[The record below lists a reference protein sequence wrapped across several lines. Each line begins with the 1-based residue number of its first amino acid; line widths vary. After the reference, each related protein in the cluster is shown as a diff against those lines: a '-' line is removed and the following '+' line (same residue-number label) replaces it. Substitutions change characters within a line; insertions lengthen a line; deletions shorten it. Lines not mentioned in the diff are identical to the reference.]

1 MKKSFK
7 IKKSVVESMVDD
19 AICSLLNEEID
30 LGPYDSQSEKFS
42 RVSQDTPEKAE
53 IRKQI
58 RRLRNML
65 DDCETDEEVENIRQK
80 IAALKKKAGFD
91 KVYEGF
97 DYDDLSQDVMHWA
110 LNYADSGHDFPINA
124 VQSMQEW
131 YNGDDSA
138 LDTVCERFAEW
149 KGIECDDNVRGAVE
163 KAANTIG
170 YYENWNNDK
179 IEFDEAKE
187 SQAVEDMKKK
197 IRSMSQKISSTDEE
211 LPELK
216 RQVDALKNKLSTM
229 DESFKSQKLKD
240 FSRKHGGLKNGKW
253 SASFENDLYNMSDED
268 FDAYE
273 VVDQGEHYGKYG
285 VNGTDTT
292 GYTNNN
298 FQPIEFGDGTFMVKK
313 NPHFGWDERADN
325 MRFKK
330 FERYKGK
337 KNDGKNEY
345 QFENPY
351 LNDKFNQEYHISKPR
366 GSWGYGTDWKLE
378 PNNINMTALRS
389 MEGYDKY
396 PKEVKPGDVAAKAKA
411 SRKGNVSESKL
422 DNAIRKSIKKVLNEG
437 IYGYPDGIDHI
448 ILLSENDRELYDE
461 YRQIAKA
468 CMKLYKK
475 DVQLSLERL
484 MESSIMKRYQQHCFR
499 KYAKEQQGL
508 DRMNSPREFRR
519 FIAEKIIDEVVN
531 GDWDDREMMNEYYTD
546 DPNDGYD
553 YETGKPYYPGVY
565 GYYSVNP
572 EGVADEIEYA
582 QNARNHQTGWAKREL
597 DNRDKMMNAYVQGE
611 RSEDDIDDAWYGIH
625 AFESKIHEEIEQPK
639 QYGYQNVS
647 DDFVEKVGE
656 NGYDVLVPDWCL
668 PYLINGDRDVY
679 EDDEIAAMDAFVEK
693 YNGKLAH
700 NLYVGDAC
708 MPMDGEE
715 PSFYTHNDITGN
727 EGCDCYR
734 VFLPAKESEQMNE
747 GVYPRVKDKTVQN
760 LEWIKIPDDGWFD
773 GGMSCGIIDHE
784 KKTVTPCHGYYFPN
798 PKSSVLRNIAKNLG
812 YQYNDEE
819 FEKYMQK
826 KQNNK
831 KS

>member
-19 AICSLLNEEID
+19 AICSLLNE
-30 LGPYDSQSEKFS
+30 
-42 RVSQDTPEKAE
+42 
-53 IRKQI
+53 
-58 RRLRNML
+58 
-65 DDCETDEEVENIRQK
+65 
-80 IAALKKKAGFD
+80 
-91 KVYEGF
+91 GF

-110 LNYADSGHDFPINA
+110 LNYADSGHNYPINA
-124 VQSMQEW
+124 VQLMQEW
-131 YNGDDSA
+131 YNGDESA

-149 KGIECDDNVRGAVE
+149 KGIESDDNVRSAVE

-187 SQAVEDMKKK
+187 AQAVEDMKKK

-240 FSRKHGGLKNGKW
+240 FARQHGGLKNGKW
-253 SASFENDLYNMSDED
+253 SADFKNDLYNMSDED
-268 FDAYE
+268 FDTYK
-273 VVDQGEHYGKYG
+273 VVNQNDHYRQYG
-285 VNGTDTT
+285 LNGWDTNDY
-292 GYTNNN
+292 GNNN

-313 NPHFGWDERADN
+313 NPELRWDDRA
-325 MRFKK
+325 
-330 FERYKGK
+330 KGMMDK
-337 KNDGKNEY
+337 QIDRRNSRRNDGKNEY

-351 LNDKFNQEYHISKPR
+351 LNNKFNQDYHISKPR

-378 PNNINMTALRS
+378 PSNINMTALRS

-396 PKEVKPGDVAAKAKA
+396 PGDVQHGDVAAKAKA

-422 DNAIRKSIKKVLNEG
+422 NNAIQKSIKKVLNEG
-437 IYGYPDGIDHI
+437 SQKEREEKCIDGICFKFAYHDINGNPIWCTDNEQFGKANYWRRHKDGLWYGQSYSLRADVDNFKGKTNLNEGIYDYPDGIDHI
-448 ILLSENDRELYDE
+448 IFLSENDRELYEE

-475 DVQLSLERL
+475 DVQLTLERL

-499 KYAKEQQGL
+499 KYAKEQKGL

-531 GDWDDREMMNEYYTD
+531 GAWDDKDMMNESLNEEYVWWGDTK
-546 DPNDGYD
+546 PL
-553 YETGKPYYPGVY
+553 ETI
-565 GYYSVNP
+565 YSAAQEIVRNYADADP
-572 EGVADEIEYA
+572 EGNYESTAIFDLVKWANEVMDEADKY
-582 QNARNHQTGWAKREL
+582 
-597 DNRDKMMNAYVQGE
+597 
-611 RSEDDIDDAWYGIH
+611 IH
-625 AFESKIHEEIEQPK
+625 YEAHNTAIGESKLNEENEEQPN
-639 QYGYQNVS
+639 QYGYQNVP
-647 DDFVEKVGE
+647 DEFVEKVGE
-656 NGYDVLVPDWCL
+656 NGYEVLVPDWCL
-668 PYLINGDRDVY
+668 PYLINGDRENY

-700 NLYVGDAC
+700 GLNAGDAC

-747 GVYPRVKDKTVQN
+747 GVYPRVKDSVLQN
-760 LEWIKIPDDGWFD
+760 VEWIKIPNEGYFEDG
-773 GGMSCGIIDHE
+773 MTCGVIDHDM
-784 KKTVTPCHGYYFPN
+784 KTVKPCHGYYFPN
-798 PKSSVLRNIAKNLG
+798 PKSRVLRNIAKRLG

-819 FEKYMQK
+819 FEKYIQK

>member
-1 MKKSFK
+1 
-7 IKKSVVESMVDD
+7 MVDD

-30 LGPYDSQSEKFS
+30 LGPYDSQSEKYS
-42 RVSQDTPEKAE
+42 RVRQDTPEQTE
-53 IRKQI
+53 
-58 RRLRNML
+58 LE
-65 DDCETDEEVENIRQK
+65 ETK
-80 IAALKKKAGFD
+80 
-91 KVYEGF
+91 
-97 DYDDLSQDVMHWA
+97 
-110 LNYADSGHDFPINA
+110 
-124 VQSMQEW
+124 
-131 YNGDDSA
+131 
-138 LDTVCERFAEW
+138 
-149 KGIECDDNVRGAVE
+149 
-163 KAANTIG
+163 
-170 YYENWNNDK
+170 
-179 IEFDEAKE
+179 EAH
-187 SQAVEDMKKK
+187 AVEDMKKK

-240 FSRKHGGLKNGKW
+240 FARQHGGLKNGKW
-253 SASFENDLYNMSDED
+253 SADFKNDLYNMSDED
-268 FDAYE
+268 FDAYK
-273 VVDQGEHYGKYG
+273 VVNQNDHYRQYG
-285 VNGTDTT
+285 LNGWDTN
-292 GYTNNN
+292 GYSNNN

-313 NPHFGWDERADN
+313 NPELRWDDRARAMMDKQIDKRN
-325 MRFKK
+325 SR
-330 FERYKGK
+330 R
-337 KNDGKNEY
+337 NDGKNEY

-351 LNDKFNQEYHISKPR
+351 LNDKFNQDYHISKPR

-378 PNNINMTALRS
+378 PSNINMTALRS

-396 PKEVKPGDVAAKAKA
+396 PGDVQHGDVAAKAKA

-422 DNAIRKSIKKVLNEG
+422 NTTIRKSIKKVLNEG
-437 IYGYPDGIDHI
+437 IYDYPDGIDNI
-448 ILLSENDRELYDE
+448 IFLSENDRELYEE

-475 DVQLSLERL
+475 DVQLTLERL
-484 MESSIMKRYQQHCFR
+484 MESSIMKRYQQHCFS

-531 GDWDDREMMNEYYTD
+531 GAWDDKETMNESLNEEYVWWGDTKPLETIYSAAQEIVNKYGSINPED
-546 DPNDGYD
+546 D
-553 YETGKPYYPGVY
+553 YESTAIFDLVKWANEVMD
-565 GYYSVNP
+565 
-572 EGVADEIEYA
+572 EADKYIHYEAHNTAI
-582 QNARNHQTGWAKREL
+582 
-597 DNRDKMMNAYVQGE
+597 GE
-611 RSEDDIDDAWYGIH
+611 R
-625 AFESKIHEEIEQPK
+625 KLNEENEEQPK
-639 QYGYQNVS
+639 QYSYQNVP
-647 DDFVEKVGE
+647 DEFVEKISE

-668 PYLINGDRDVY
+668 PYLINGDRDNY

-747 GVYPRVKDKTVQN
+747 GAYPRVKDKVVQN

-798 PKSSVLRNIAKNLG
+798 PKSSVLRNIAKSLG

>member
-19 AICSLLNEEID
+19 AIRSLLNEEID
-30 LGPYDSQSEKFS
+30 LGPYDSQSEKSS
-42 RVSQDTPEKAE
+42 RVRQDTPDQTE

-58 RRLRNML
+58 RRLRNSL
-65 DDCETDEEVENIRQK
+65 DDCETDEEAENIRQK

-124 VQSMQEW
+124 VQSMKEW

-149 KGIECDDNVRGAVE
+149 KGIECDDNVRSAVE

-170 YYENWNNDK
+170 YYENWNEDK

-187 SQAVEDMKKK
+187 VQAVEDMKKK

-216 RQVDALKNKLSTM
+216 RQLDKMKNKLSTM

-240 FSRKHGGLKNGKW
+240 FARKHGLEQGNW
-253 SASFENDLYNMSDED
+253 SADFKNDLYNMSDED
-268 FDAYE
+268 FDDY
-273 VVDQGEHYGKYG
+273 VVANPELHYAKYG
-285 VNGTDTT
+285 IKGWDKT
-292 GYTNNN
+292 GYNNNN
-298 FQPIEFGDGTFMVKK
+298 FQPLTFGDGTFMVKK
-313 NPHFGWDERADN
+313 NPELRWDDRAKDMMDKQIGRRN
-325 MRFKK
+325 SR
-330 FERYKGK
+330 R
-337 KNDGKNEY
+337 NDGKNEY

-351 LNDKFNQEYHISKPR
+351 LNKQFNQDINIAEPR

-378 PNNINMTALRS
+378 PSNINMTALRNI
-389 MEGYDKY
+389 EGYNKY
-396 PKEVKPGDVAAKAKA
+396 PKEVQPGDVAAKAKA

-422 DNAIRKSIKKVLNEG
+422 NTAIQKSIKKVLNEG
-437 IYGYPDGIDHI
+437 IYDYPDGIDHI
-448 ILLSENDRELYDE
+448 IFLSENDRELYEE
-461 YRQIAKA
+461 YQQIAKA

-475 DVQLSLERL
+475 DVQLTLERL

-531 GDWDDREMMNEYYTD
+531 GAWDDKDMMNESLNEEYVWWGDTKPLETIYSAAQEIVNKYGSINPED
-546 DPNDGYD
+546 D
-553 YETGKPYYPGVY
+553 YESTAIFDLIKWANEVMD
-565 GYYSVNP
+565 
-572 EGVADEIEYA
+572 EADKYIHYEAHNTAIGE
-582 QNARNHQTGWAKREL
+582 
-597 DNRDKMMNAYVQGE
+597 NRLNE
-611 RSEDDIDDAWYGIH
+611 ENN
-625 AFESKIHEEIEQPK
+625 ESPK
-639 QYGYQNVS
+639 QYGYQNVP

-668 PYLINGDRDVY
+668 PYLVNGDRENY

-693 YNGKLAH
+693 YNGKLAYGL
-700 NLYVGDAC
+700 NAGDAC

-734 VFLPAKESEQMNE
+734 VFLPAKASEQMNE
-747 GVYPRVKDKTVQN
+747 GIYPRVKDKVVQN

-784 KKTVTPCHGYYFPN
+784 KKTVAPCHGYYFPN
-798 PKSSVLRNIAKNLG
+798 PKSRVLRSIAKRLG

>member
-19 AICSLLNEEID
+19 AIRSLLN
-30 LGPYDSQSEKFS
+30 
-42 RVSQDTPEKAE
+42 
-53 IRKQI
+53 
-58 RRLRNML
+58 
-65 DDCETDEEVENIRQK
+65 
-80 IAALKKKAGFD
+80 
-91 KVYEGF
+91 EGF

-124 VQSMQEW
+124 VQYMQEW
-131 YNGDDSA
+131 YNGDENA
-138 LDTVCERFAEW
+138 LDVVCERFAEW
-149 KGIECDDNVRGAVE
+149 KGIECDDSVRSAVE

-179 IEFDEAKE
+179 IEFDESVNPGIYDTPRPEGSKNKPESEKE
-187 SQAVEDMKKK
+187 KHVRSEIRKLRNQIENASETEAEDIRKRIQSLKKSIGITEEEKKEAQAVEDMKKEV
-197 IRSMSQKISSTDEE
+197 RSMSQKISSTDEE

-216 RQVDALKNKLSTM
+216 RQMNALKNKLSTM

-240 FSRKHGGLKNGKW
+240 FTKKHGGLKNGKW

-268 FDAYE
+268 FDTYKVANQN
-273 VVDQGEHYGKYG
+273 DHYRQYG
-285 VNGTDTT
+285 LNGWDTN
-292 GYTNNN
+292 GYGNNN

-313 NPHFGWDERADN
+313 QPELRWDDRARA
-325 MRFKK
+325 MM
-330 FERYKGK
+330 GK
-337 KNDGKNEY
+337 QIDRRNSRRNDGKNEY

-351 LNDKFNQEYHISKPR
+351 LNDKFNQDYHVSKPR

-378 PNNINMTALRS
+378 PSNINMTALRS

-396 PKEVKPGDVAAKAKA
+396 PGNVQHGDVATKAKA
-411 SRKGNVSESKL
+411 SRKGKVSESKL
-422 DNAIRKSIKKVLNEG
+422 DNTIQKYVKKVLNEG
-437 IYGYPDGIDHI
+437 SQKEREEKCIDGICFKFAYHDVNGNPIWCTDNVDFGKANYWRKHKDGLWYGQSYSLRSDVDNFKIKSNLNEGIYDYPDGIDHI
-448 ILLSENDRELYDE
+448 IFLSENDRELYDE
-461 YRQIAKA
+461 YCQIAKA

-475 DVQLSLERL
+475 DVQLTLEHL
-484 MESSIMKRYQQHCFR
+484 MESSIMKKYQQHCFK

-531 GDWDDREMMNEYYTD
+531 GAWDDKEMVSENQYLNE
-546 DPNDGYD
+546 
-553 YETGKPYYPGVY
+553 
-565 GYYSVNP
+565 
-572 EGVADEIEYA
+572 
-582 QNARNHQTGWAKREL
+582 
-597 DNRDKMMNAYVQGE
+597 
-611 RSEDDIDDAWYGIH
+611 
-625 AFESKIHEEIEQPK
+625 EQPK
-639 QYGYQNVS
+639 QYGYQNVP
-647 DDFVEKVGE
+647 DEFVEEVDE

-668 PYLINGDRDVY
+668 PYLLNGDRDIY

-700 NLYVGDAC
+700 GLNAGDAC

-734 VFLPAKESEQMNE
+734 VFLPAKETEQMDE
-747 GVYPRVKDKTVQN
+747 GVYPRVKDSVLQN
-760 LEWIKIPDDGWFD
+760 VEWIKIPNEGYFEDG
-773 GGMSCGIIDHE
+773 MTCGVIDHDM
-784 KKTVTPCHGYYFPN
+784 KTVKPCHGYYFPN
-798 PKSSVLRNIAKNLG
+798 PKSSVLRSIAKRLG

-819 FEKYMQK
+819 FEKYIQK